1 MPEIDHMSNA
11 NHTEIKQSQTNTI
24 QTCKK
29 AIQTT
34 NENHTDIKEIIQE
47 PDTTRKRISYIYQ

>member
-1 MPEIDHMSNA
+1 MPEIDHKSNG
-11 NHTEIKQSQTNTI
+11 NRTEIKQRQTNTI

-47 PDTTRKRISYIYQ
+47 PDTTLKRTSYINQ